1 MKKMYYVTTFI
12 LLLLVSFF
20 GVTYSYEYNS
30 NGNGIIFSLIGPKI
44 LYIDVNTE
52 YQEYGVKVTNMGKDI
67 TDNVFIDYSDVNT
80 SILGEYKV
88 KYQVSVDNTVEYVYR
103 DVIVIDKV
111 APVIKLL
118 GEEVTYVLLNGE
130 YYEEGYIVSDNYDDN
145 LNDNVKIS
153 GKVDLSKVGSNF
165 ITYTVSDNSG
175 NKSSVTRE
183 VIVKKEEVSVANVDG
198 NRRYVKSYDHK
209 KYDNTIITNK
219 FNDNGIYYEGYIK
232 EDASLYKIKLKAVN
246 SSLEY
251 IYNMS
256 VSKKNYY
263 KGNLDLTT
271 VMNGEYQLYIIGN
284 SEQKL
289 YNKLDGLTR
298 LLRAKIGNKLIT
310 FEYDKDAV
318 KVIVSDFKYEYDIMI
333 DPGHGGSDIG
343 SGNGVMLEKNLNLK
357 ISKYEK
363 CRYESMGYKVYMTR
377 HDDSLGE
384 ELGSKNLIHLQRRA
398 LTIGYYGAV
407 SRVTYSNHHNGSKN
421 KWASGFE
428 IIVPNS
434 TGLDDLVVEL
444 SLYNKYKNFYNISD
458 NNIRLYSRNNDTNII
473 YNKSSA
479 KIYNSSDYYVVQ
491 RVPYELFNVKTVIY
505 EPIYLTNSSD
515 YNWYYV
521 KKNWIKIAEM
531 KINEYVNYLGGK
543 YNPDNSMCL

>member
-20 GVTYSYEYNS
+20 GVTYSYEYN
-30 NGNGIIFSLIGPKI
+30 GNGDGVNFSLIGPKT
-44 LYIDVNTE
+44 LYVDVNTE
-52 YQEYGVKVTNMGKDI
+52 YQEYGVKVTYMGKDI
-67 TDNVFIDYSDVNT
+67 TNSVIIDSNDVNT

-88 KYQVSVDNTVEYVYR
+88 KYQVNINDTLEYVYR
-103 DVIVIDKV
+103 DVKVIDKV

-130 YYEEGYIVSDNYDDN
+130 YYEEGYTVSDNYDRD

-153 GKVDLSKVGSNF
+153 GKVELNKEGSNF

-183 VIVKKEEVSVANVDG
+183 VIVKKEEVSVANTDG
-198 NRRYVKSYDHK
+198 NRRYVSSYDHK

-219 FNDNGIYYEGYIK
+219 FNANGIYYEGYIK
-232 EDASLYKIKLKAVN
+232 EDASLYKIKLKDIN

-251 IYNMS
+251 LYNMS

-271 VMNGEYQLYIIGN
+271 VKNGEYQLYIIGN

-298 LLRAKIGNKLIT
+298 LLRAKVGNKLIT

-318 KVIVSDFKYEYDIMI
+318 KMIVSDFKYEYDIMI

-343 SGNGVMLEKNLNLK
+343 SSNGVMLEKNLNLK

-384 ELGSKNLIHLQRRA
+384 ELGSKNLIQLQRRA

-407 SRVTYSNHHNGSKN
+407 SRITYSNHHNGSKN
-421 KWASGFE
+421 KKANGFE

-434 TGLDDLVVEL
+434 TGVDDLVVEL
-444 SLYNKYKNFYNISD
+444 SLYNKYKSFYNIKD
-458 NNIRLYSRNNDTNII
+458 KNIRFYSRNNDTDAI

-515 YNWYYV
+515 YSCYYV
-521 KKNWIKIAEM
+521 KKNWIKISEM
-531 KINEYVNYLGGK
+531 KINEYVNYLGGE
-543 YNPDNSMCL
+543 YSSDNTNCL

>member
-1 MKKMYYVTTFI
+1 MKKMYYITTFI

-20 GVTYSYEYNS
+20 GVTYSYEYEA
-30 NGNGIIFSLIGPKI
+30 NGSDIKFNLIGPEI
-44 LYIDVNTE
+44 LYVDVNTE
-52 YQEYGVKVTNMGKDI
+52 YKEYGVNISKYGKDI
-67 TDNVFIDYSDVNT
+67 SNSVIIDSSMVDT

-88 KYQVSVDNTVEYVYR
+88 KYQVNVDGTTEYIYR

-111 APVIKLL
+111 APVINLK
-118 GEEVTYVLLNGE
+118 GDKVTYVLLNGE
-130 YYEEGYIVSDNYDDN
+130 YYEEGCTVSDNYDLDISDN
-145 LNDNVKIS
+145 IKIS
-153 GKVDLSKVGSNF
+153 GKVNLKKEGSNF

-183 VIVKKEEVSVANVDG
+183 VIVKKEEVTLASMDG
-198 NRRYVKSYDHK
+198 NRRYVSSYDHK
-209 KYDNTIITNK
+209 KYENTIITNK
-219 FNDNGIYYEGYIK
+219 FNSNGIYYEGYIK
-232 EDASLYKIKLKAVN
+232 DDASLYKIKLKDIN

-251 IYNMS
+251 LYNMS

-271 VMNGEYQLYIIGN
+271 IKNGEYGLYIIGN
-284 SEQKL
+284 KEQKL

-298 LLRAKIGNKLIT
+298 LLRAKVGNKLIT

-318 KVIVSDFKYEYDIMI
+318 KMIVSDYKYEYDVMI

-357 ISKYEK
+357 ISLYEK
-363 CRYESMGYKVYMTR
+363 CRYESMGYRVYMTR
-377 HDDSLGE
+377 QDDSLGE
-384 ELGSKNLIHLQRRA
+384 ELGSKNLIQLQRRA

-407 SRVTYSNHHNGSKN
+407 SRITYSNHHNGSSN
-421 KWASGFE
+421 RYVHGFE
-428 IIVPNS
+428 IIVPNN

-444 SLYNKYKNFYNISD
+444 SLYNKYKKFYNLYD
-458 NNIRLYSRNNDTNII
+458 GNIRFYSRNNDTDVI

-479 KIYNSSDYYVVQ
+479 KIYNSSDYYVIQ

-505 EPIYLTNSSD
+505 EPIYLTNSND

-521 KKNWIKIAEM
+521 KKNWIKISEM
-531 KINEYVNYLGGK
+531 KIKEYVNYLGGEYK
-543 YNPDNSMCL
+543 EDNTICL